1 MLTDCG
7 VGGDPALLEAG
18 AQVVERQL
26 NTVLALLVSHGE
38 LSTTNWLLREV
49 GSGLLAGNGLSGSDT

>member
-7 VGGDPALLEAG
+7 VGGDPALLEAW

-26 NTVLALLVSHGE
+26 NTVLGLFVGHSE
-38 LSTTNWLLREV
+38 LSTTNRLLREV
-49 GSGLLAGNGLSGSDT
+49 GSSLLAGNGLGSSDT